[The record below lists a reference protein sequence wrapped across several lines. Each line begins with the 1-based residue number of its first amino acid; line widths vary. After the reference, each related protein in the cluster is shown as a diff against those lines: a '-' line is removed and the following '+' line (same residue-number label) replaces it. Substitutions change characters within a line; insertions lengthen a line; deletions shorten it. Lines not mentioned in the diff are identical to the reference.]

1 MMSKQKKPILIC
13 AVIFAVLL
21 AAYFIVIVPLV
32 ESGNEEEETDPLET
46 ISGEVVGVNDRY
58 MMYPQVERSG
68 MSSIRVE
75 NEYGT
80 FEFYRD
86 ANNDFQIR
94 GYEGTAYNLELFSQL
109 VTSTG
114 YTLSKVKVVDNAS
127 DAQLEEYGLLEPQA
141 NWTLTTLSGDSYKV
155 YVGYDLL
162 TGGGYYCMLEGR
174 RSVYVL
180 DVSLASVI
188 LAPIENLCSPV
199 LLAGIAQDDYFTID
213 HFTMIQGDEVLF
225 RITKVPVE
233 EQNNPDALVE
243 NIMDYPAPY
252 FPNDTVYMS
261 AIYAY
266 MGLTGSSVAKLGA
279 TEKDIEN
286 YGLADPAHTIYFEYQ
301 GSEIMLFFSELQ
313 ADGTYYAMSTLFPHV
328 ISVINAAD
336 VAYLEYGLID
346 WIEEYPFQQWIT
358 RISKMTVD
366 GSGADV
372 SFSLT
377 HGVDES
383 GANTL
388 DVKASNG
395 LVIPN
400 NDVYNFRQFYKTLL
414 SIKILDYVP
423 LSDEK
428 IDALT
433 ADDSKCILTFTI
445 TDLEGEDM
453 VYRFYPYSGAGRR
466 CLMTVNGVGEFSV
479 MTDLVEKVAS
489 DANKVLAGLDVNSY
503 GKN

>member
-1 MMSKQKKPILIC
+1 MTSKQKKPILIC

-21 AAYFIVIVPLV
+21 LAYFLVVRPLV
-32 ESGNEEEETDPLET
+32 ESGNEEEETEPLET
-46 ISGEVVGVNDRY
+46 VSGEVVGINDRY

-68 MSSIRVE
+68 MYSIQVE
-75 NEYGT
+75 NEYGS

-86 ANNDFQIR
+86 SNNDFQIR
-94 GYEGTAYNLELFSQL
+94 GYEGTSYNLELFSQL

-114 YTLSKVKVVDNAS
+114 YTLSKVKVVDRAT

-141 NWTLTTLSGDSYKV
+141 SWTLTTLTGETYTV

-180 DVSLASVI
+180 DTSLSSVI
-188 LAPIENLCSPV
+188 LVPIESLCSPV
-199 LLAGIAQDDYFTID
+199 IVAGIAQDDYFTID
-213 HFTMIQGDEVLF
+213 NFTMVHGDEILF

-252 FPNDTVYMS
+252 YPNDNVYQTT
-261 AIYAY
+261 IYTY
-266 MGLTGSSVAKLGA
+266 MGLTGTSVAKIGVTDEDMKA
-279 TEKDIEN
+279 

-301 GSEIMLFFSELQ
+301 DAQIMLFFSELQ
-313 ADGTYYAMSTLFPHV
+313 EDGTYYVLSSLFPHM
-328 ISVINAAD
+328 ISVVDATS
-336 VAYLEYGLID
+336 VAYLEYDLID
-346 WIEEYPFQQWIT
+346 WIEAYPIQQWIT
-358 RISKMTVD
+358 RVSEMRVE

-372 SFSLT
+372 TFTLT
-377 HGVDES
+377 HGVAEDES
-383 GANTL
+383 NTL
-388 DVKASNG
+388 EVRADNG

-400 NDVYNFRQFYKTLL
+400 EDVYNFRQFFKTLL
-414 SIKILDYVP
+414 SVKILDYAP
-423 LSDEK
+423 LSEEE

-433 ADDSKCILTFTI
+433 SDDSKCILSLTI
-445 TDLEGEDM
+445 TSLEGEDT

-466 CLMTVNGVGEFSV
+466 CLMTVNGVGEFAV
-479 MTDLVEKVAS
+479 KTDIVEKIAS
-489 DANKVLAGLDVNSY
+489 DANKVLAGLDVDSY
-503 GKN
+503 GKK